1 MAEVIVTRIKAE
13 YLAALDKLKKDDL
26 RAVQKAQREQALAE
40 RKLAIEVN
48 KRHLL
53 EPRLISREE
62 YLSKK
67 RKKRPPQAQQRPAVI
82 PSPRKLKVVVRPKRK
97 KAKKPKK
104 RSVWTVSGGAFESNR
119 RRH

>member
-1 MAEVIVTRIKAE
+1 VAGDVGQHKEQPVADVIVTRIKAE
-13 YLAALDKLKKDDL
+13 YLAPLDKLKKDDL

-62 YLSKK
+62 AL
-67 RKKRPPQAQQRPAVI
+67 
-82 PSPRKLKVVVRPKRK
+82 
-97 KAKKPKK
+97 
-104 RSVWTVSGGAFESNR
+104 
-119 RRH
+119 